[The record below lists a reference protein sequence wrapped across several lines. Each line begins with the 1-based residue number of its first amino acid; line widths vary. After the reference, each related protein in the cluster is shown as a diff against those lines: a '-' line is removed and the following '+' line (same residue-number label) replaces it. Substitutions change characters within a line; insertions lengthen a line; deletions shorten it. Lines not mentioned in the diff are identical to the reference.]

1 VQCNAM
7 LWSMI
12 EIMIESMIGS
22 MIGIIDWD
30 YAAMFP

>member
-1 VQCNAM
+1 MQCNAM